1 MDESWHLRTAYL
13 GLETAKPSYS
23 RARLRRI
30 ARSERYLDRAYAP
43 MRLLLKVVMTPVMA
57 VAVATSIF
65 ISAGPYEREAALGHI
80 VAIAGCEA
88 ADAVG
93 LAPSRKG
100 QPGYHRPLDPDGDG
114 RSCQSDD
121 IATAAGVLPAG
132 GAKFLRAN

>member
-1 MDESWHLRTAYL
+1 MDDSWDLRTAYL
-13 GLETAKPSYS
+13 GLEMAKPSYS

-43 MRLLLKVVMTPVMA
+43 LRLVIKLALTPVLA

-65 ISAGPYEREAALGHI
+65 MSAGPYDRDAALRHI

-93 LAPSRKG
+93 LAPARAG